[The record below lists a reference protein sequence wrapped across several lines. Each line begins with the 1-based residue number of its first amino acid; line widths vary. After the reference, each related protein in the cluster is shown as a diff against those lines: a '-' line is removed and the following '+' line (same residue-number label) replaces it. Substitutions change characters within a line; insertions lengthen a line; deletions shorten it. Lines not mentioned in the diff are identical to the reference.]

1 MGAPAADEEIELSGV
16 LLRSRSSVR
25 QIVLNEPRRR
35 NPMSP
40 AIMQGLIAACDRI
53 DADPDARVVILTGAG
68 SAFSAG
74 GDFDHNKANLQGP
87 PERQHAFLAN
97 LYKPF
102 LRILDLPMPTI
113 AAINGPAVGG
123 GFAIAM
129 LCDIRVIADEA
140 RLVTSFA
147 SMGFAPGLG
156 LTYSLERAVGL
167 SKAAELLY
175 SGDILTGK
183 DADAMGLARSVPRA
197 KLDDCVRVLAD
208 KIAANSPTVNR
219 MVKGAMFTAY
229 RTELKQRLERDIL
242 AQVVT
247 SLGSDYRDYLANIDA
262 RTGKAGT

>member
-1 MGAPAADEEIELSGV
+1 MGAPTAEKEIALAGV
-16 LLRSRSSVR
+16 LLRSRGHVR
-25 QIVLNEPRRR
+25 QIVLNEPQRR

-40 AIMQGLIAACDRI
+40 AIMEGLTTACDRI
-53 DADPDARVVILTGAG
+53 EQDDDAHVVILTGAG
-68 SAFSAG
+68 SVFCAG
-74 GDFDHNKANLQGP
+74 GDLAYNNANLQGP
-87 PERQHAFLAN
+87 AERQHAFLSN

-129 LCDIRVIADEA
+129 LCDIRVIADDA
-140 RLVTSFA
+140 KLVTAFA
-147 SMGFAPGLG
+147 AMGFAPGLG

-183 DADAMGLARSVPRA
+183 GADALGLARSVPRDRLEPEVA
-197 KLDDCVRVLAD
+197 ALAER
-208 KIAANSPTVNR
+208 IAANSATVNR

-229 RTELKQRLERDIL
+229 RAELKQRLERDIL
-242 AQVVT
+242 AQAIT
-247 SLGSDYRDYLANIDA
+247 SVGSDYRNYL
-262 RTGKAGT
+262 TSQAGETKT